1 MENESRSIVILYGS
15 ETGSSQDLAE
25 NLARQAKRRHFK
37 TRVYA
42 MDDYDRVYIHVFS
55 LYVDLIVY
63 VESTSRRKA
72 RCLYLLNSRARRRTC

>member
-42 MDDYDRVYIHVFS
+42 MDDYDRVYMHVFFFF
-55 LYVDLIVY
+55 VC
-63 VESTSRRKA
+63 R
-72 RCLYLLNSRARRRTC
+72 LNSICRAN